1 MHLMCLSYDLR
12 NKSRS
17 HYSKIYQS
25 LRNYDCERLQQSIWL
40 LRTSKSIDEITNDF
54 RHCVDQNDRL
64 AVFPIDQ
71 NLLNILKE

>member
-1 MHLMCLSYDLR
+1 MHDVCLSYDLS
-12 NKSRS
+12 NKTSS
-17 HYSKIYQS
+17 QYSKIYHE
-25 LRNYDCERLQQSIWL
+25 LRKYDSTRLQQSIWL
-40 LRTSKSIDEITNDF
+40 LRTTKSIDEIMNDF